1 MKKSQKN
8 KKSFLNIL
16 DLLNYIILICLYS
29 IYFLLKGLSEKLK
42 FLENFEKSFKT
53 FIDKLDSNR
62 KDSINKTAL
71 INLAI
76 RNITSKRT
84 RFLVTVGGMTIGI
97 GGIVFLVSI
106 GYGLQSLVVSR
117 VARLE
122 EMKQAEVTVIPG
134 SNLVL
139 NDETLKS
146 FEEIPNVVLALP
158 QIAVVGDINF
168 NNSATDMPVYGVTS
182 DYLKQSAIST
192 KTGGIFDNNEL
203 TTTIKAE
210 NSNVE
215 ESNINNDL
223 SPDSNLNGDFVE
235 VEGESLNDT
244 TFTTTKVKFPENLKD
259 RNAVVNESFLTVL
272 NISENQALNK
282 KFSSSFISTYQ
293 SLNGDQNKIVS
304 DPVEYTIAGV
314 IPDDSTPFFYI
325 PLIHLKSLGIENYSQ
340 IKVVANDEKNLADI
354 RKEIEAKGFAT
365 SSVVDTVSEIDN
377 IFSTFRILLALLGA
391 VALLVAGL
399 GMFNTLTVS
408 LLERTREIG
417 LLKAMGMQPEEIR
430 DLFLAESMI
439 MGFLGGLLG
448 LIVGL
453 ILGKFLE
460 LILSI
465 YSLLNSGDLISITN
479 MPILFTISII
489 LISFFVGVLTGIYP
503 AKRATKISALNALR
517 YE

>member
-8 KKSFLNIL
+8 NKIFFNVL
-16 DLLNYIILICLYS
+16 DFLNYIILICLYS
-29 IYFLLKGLSEKLK
+29 IYLLVKGLSKNIK
-42 FLENFEKSFKT
+42 FLKNFEKSFKN
-53 FIDKLDSNR
+53 FIDKIDSKKNT
-62 KDSINKTAL
+62 SISKTDL

-76 RNITSKRT
+76 KNTTSKKT
-84 RFLVTVGGMTIGI
+84 RFLVTIGGMAIGI

-106 GYGLQSLVVSR
+106 GYGLQSLVINR

-134 SNLVL
+134 SNLIL
-139 NDETLKS
+139 NDDTLNS
-146 FEEIPNVVLALP
+146 LEEIDNVVLALP
-158 QIAVVGDINF
+158 QISVVGDINF

-192 KTGGIFDNNEL
+192 KIGKIFDNNEL

-210 NSNVE
+210 NSNIE
-215 ESNINNDL
+215 ESSINDNLDYN
-223 SPDSNLNGDFVE
+223 SNLNGDFIE
-235 VEGESLNDT
+235 VEGESLDDT
-244 TFTTTKVKFPENLKD
+244 TITTTKVTFPNDFKD
-259 RNAVVNESFLTVL
+259 RYAVVNESFLTVL
-272 NISENQALNK
+272 NIDENQALNK
-282 KFSSSFISTYQ
+282 TFSASFISTYQ
-293 SLNGDQNKIVS
+293 SLSGDQNKIVS
-304 DPVEYTIAGV
+304 DPVEYTIVGV
-314 IPDDSTPFFYI
+314 VPDDSTPFFYI
-325 PLIHLKSLGIENYSQ
+325 PLTHLKSLGIENYSQ
-340 IKVVANDEKNLADI
+340 IKIIANDENNLADI
-354 RKEIEAKGFAT
+354 RKEVEAKGFAT

-377 IFSTFRILLALLGA
+377 IFSTARLILALLGA
-391 VALLVAGL
+391 IALLVAGL

-417 LLKAMGMQPEEIR
+417 LLKAMGMQPEEVR

-448 LIVGL
+448 LVVGL
-453 ILGKFLE
+453 VLGKLLE

-465 YSLLNSGDLISITN
+465 YSLLNGSDLISITSI
-479 MPILFTISII
+479 PILFTLSII
-489 LISFFVGVLTGIYP
+489 LISFFIGILTGIYP